1 MAEFPDNSDNKV
13 INDLLERVK
22 ALNVVEK
29 ETLLKI
35 LNAKQQK
42 PKSIKE
48 RRDIVLVDDT
58 SDEEIAKAPENST
71 NVKKKKLLIVKKG

>member
-13 INDLLERVK
+13 INDPLERVK

-35 LNAKQQK
+35 LNAKQQNPNLSK
-42 PKSIKE
+42 K
-48 RRDIVLVDDT
+48 
-58 SDEEIAKAPENST
+58 DEI
-71 NVKKKKLLIVKKG
+71 LYW